1 MEMSTHKAVCK
12 AIMAVLTRGTSALHC
27 INVMQQSDI
36 HIYLEDSPNLPLNTN
51 FGDSETYAQKAIK
64 LFINHGAL
72 GKGKEKG
79 KRKNRYSASYHG
91 DKNLDNPRNSEK
103 EGCQKFHVNNL

>member
-1 MEMSTHKAVCK
+1 MRKARVLEKKLDQSWKCPPIK
-12 AIMAVLTRGTSALHC
+12 QFVLTRGTSALHC

-103 EGCQKFHVNNL
+103 